1 MSAYAKIKNSKPQN
15 GLLYL
20 LAVALIVTGVLILFR
35 SDNNRITEI
44 SISQFIEESQT
55 GKIGKVIVKDDQVTV
70 NIINKGEEKISKSTT
85 KEAGQSLHD
94 LLKGEVSPEILS
106 AIDITV
112 EKPANNGFWGNLIIS
127 ILPII
132 FLVGFFA
139 FMLHRAQSSS
149 NQALSFGKSSAR
161 LMDGGTEKTTFK
173 QVAGLK
179 EAKEEL
185 IEIVDF
191 LKNPGKY
198 TAMGAKIPKGVL
210 ILGPPGTGKTLLARA
225 VAGEANVP
233 FFNISGSEFVE
244 MFVGVGASRV
254 RDLFKKAKRNSPC
267 IVFIDE
273 IDAVGRQR
281 GTGLGGGH
289 DEREQTL
296 NQILTEMDG
305 FETETNVIVIAAT
318 NRPDVLDPALLRPGR
333 FDRRVT
339 VDKPDLK
346 DRLEVLKVHTRNKPL
361 AKNTDLERVARHT
374 PGFSGADLENLMNEA
389 AILTA
394 REGKKAIEQIE
405 LELAVEKVMMGPER
419 KSRMLSAEER
429 KIIAIHEV
437 GHALVGHLLPHC
449 DPVHKISII
458 SRGMALGVTWF
469 LPEEDKHLYS
479 KTKFEEEL
487 CSLLGGHAAE
497 KLIFG
502 ELTTGASNDLERAS
516 EIAKKM
522 VTKFGM
528 SALGPITFGEQREE
542 IFLGRDFGHVKNYS
556 EETARKIDGEIR
568 AILEKAY
575 SRTETLLRDNKD
587 LLQKIAAELLTK
599 ETLSEKEFQAY
610 FTGTEH
616 NKKEKVNGKKESSGR
631 KKA

>member
-1 MSAYAKIKNSKPQN
+1 MSAYAKLKKQKPQN
-15 GLLYL
+15 SFLYL
-20 LAVALIVTGVLILFR
+20 IAIALIITSLLIIFR
-35 SDNNRITEI
+35 SENGKIEEI
-44 SISQFIEESQT
+44 PISKFIEETKQ
-55 GKIGKVIVKDDQVTV
+55 GKIAKVIVKDDQVSV
-70 NIINKGEEKISKSTT
+70 NIVLKDQTKVSQTTT
-85 KEAGQSLHD
+85 KEPGQSLRD
-94 LLKGEVSPEILS
+94 LLREEVSEEILAS
-106 AIDITV
+106 LDVSV
-112 EKPANNGFWGNLIIS
+112 EKPSDNSFWSNLIIS
-127 ILPII
+127 VLPII

-149 NQALSFGKSSAR
+149 NQAMSFGKSSAR
-161 LMDGGTEKTTFK
+161 LLDGGAEKTTFK

-198 TAMGAKIPKGVL
+198 TSMGAKIPKGVL

-254 RDLFKKAKRNSPC
+254 RDLFKKAKRNAPC

-305 FETETNVIVIAAT
+305 FETDTNVIVIAAT

-339 VDKPDLK
+339 VDRPDLK
-346 DRLEVLKVHTRNKPL
+346 DREEVLLVHAKNKPL
-361 AKNTDLERVARHT
+361 AKNVDIEKIARHT
-374 PGFSGADLENLMNEA
+374 PGFSGADLENVMNEA
-389 AILTA
+389 AILAA
-394 REGKKAIEQIE
+394 REDKKHIEQNE
-405 LELAVEKVMMGPER
+405 LEQAVEKVMMGPER
-419 KSRMLSAEER
+419 KSRILSAKER
-429 KIIAIHEV
+429 EITAIHEV
-437 GHALVGHLLPHC
+437 GHAVVGHILPNC

-458 SRGMALGVTWF
+458 SRGMALGLTWF
-469 LPEEDKHLYS
+469 LPQEDKHLYS
-479 KTKFEEEL
+479 MGKFEDEI
-487 CSLLGGHAAE
+487 CSLMGGHAAE
-497 KLIFG
+497 KLFFG
-502 ELTTGASNDLERAS
+502 EVTTGASNDLERAS
-516 EIAKKM
+516 DIAQKM
-522 VTKFGM
+522 VTRYGM
-528 SALGPITFGEQREE
+528 SNLGPITFGEQHQE

-556 EETARKIDGEIR
+556 EETARKIDAEIKR
-568 AILEKAY
+568 ILENAY
-575 SRTETLLRDNKD
+575 KKTEEI
-587 LLQKIAAELLTK
+587 LQKNKNLLKQIADELLKK
-599 ETLSEKEFQAY
+599 ETLNEKQFLHFFIEAKA
-610 FTGTEH
+610 EA
-616 NKKEKVNGKKESSGR
+616 KKEGKK
-631 KKA
+631 K